1 MYPCCYLT
9 NSPHVMGNINEQS
22 FTSIWQGDAYRN
34 FRHALVHDRKNL
46 VGCNTCS
53 RNDNARLQQL
63 QKLSAVL

>member
-1 MYPCCYLT
+1 
-9 NSPHVMGNINEQS
+9 MGNINEQS